1 MKMRWMTSVLMLGF
15 LLASSAR
22 ADTPANVQREVDFLI
37 GDIGMSGCEF
47 YRNGSWHDSHE
58 AQAHLRDKY
67 TYLSARNMVNTTEDF
82 IEKAGTESSLSGQA
96 YAVRCNGNPAVT
108 SNQWLHDELARYR
121 TK

>member
-15 LLASSAR
+15 LLASGAR